1 MIVCHLDDSDSTVG
15 PVIVLGGHVALDTT
29 WKAFEPVADAYMS
42 SWGVEILHTK
52 DFHRSDGIFK
62 GWSRNKKEEFADGLF
77 SIASRYNI
85 LGIFASARKSDVKAI
100 IRKNTGFQN
109 MSPLGL
115 CFGHI
120 ISAIMMKMHIS
131 RGDRPPL
138 SFVVESGHKNNSNL
152 VKYFDWLKRQGEG
165 PRRDLSSITFAAK
178 NDSRAIQMAD
188 FLAFYGRKSAEDL
201 IGPITRPYGLQI
213 RC

>member
-1 MIVCHLDDSDSTVG
+1 
-15 PVIVLGGHVALDTT
+15 VLKFYTPKIFIEAM
-29 WKAFEPVADAYMS
+29 AFSRD
-42 SWGVEILHTK
+42 GVET
-52 DFHRSDGIFK
+52 
-62 GWSRNKKEEFADGLF
+62 KEEFADGLF